1 MPDNRRIQGPE
12 ESHNP
17 DVFLKPSE
25 KPGNPDLLN
34 QEGCRIDGRKPEEI
48 RPIYMKTGLN
58 DRASGSAYVELGAT
72 KVMCA
77 V

>member
-1 MPDNRRIQGPE
+1 MKKT
-12 ESHNP
+12 SVSLLTMLHN
-17 DVFLKPSE
+17 
-25 KPGNPDLLN
+25 LLLST
-34 QEGCRIDGRKPEEI
+34 D
-48 RPIYMKTGLN
+48 MKTGLN